1 MNKPLEKY
9 GILSNE
15 VRTVSPREGLELINN
30 EGALFVDLRA
40 KDFTDFKIPDIPDI
54 FLMPHRLLSQEY
66 EKLPPDRILI
76 LADSTG
82 LKSKEAVRFL
92 QEKGFDQVV
101 HMAGGFVEW
110 ERDGLPVREDIKERL
125 TGACACQLKPRDRM
139 K

>member
-1 MNKPLEKY
+1 MDKPLDKY
-9 GILSNE
+9 GTLRDD
-15 VRTVSPREGLELINN
+15 VRTVSPRECLELVSQGGLI
-30 EGALFVDLRA
+30 VDLRG
-40 KDFTDFKIPDIPDI
+40 KNFTDFKIPDIPDI
-54 FLMPHRLLSQEY
+54 FLMPHRLLSEEY
-66 EKLPPDRILI
+66 HKLPADRVLI

-92 QEKGFDQVV
+92 QDKGFTQVA

-110 ERDGLPVREDIKERL
+110 ERDGLPVREDINERL